1 MGDRLGAH
9 WNVPARPATL
19 VLLALVVTALS
30 AAPIQAQAAGRIVG
44 RVIDSESGLGL
55 AGAQVSVE
63 GTRSSVTAGVDG
75 RYMLVNVP
83 AGRRSVSAELIG
95 YAPKLVTD
103 VEVPEGGAVALDI
116 AVAPRAVQI
125 EAITVTA
132 AAERGSVARAMRE
145 QRSAIGVTNAI
156 TAEQISRSPD
166 SDAAA
171 AMQRV
176 SGVTVQDGRFV
187 HVRGLGERYT
197 TTSLNGA
204 RIPSPEPERKV
215 VPLDLF
221 PAALLESITTS
232 KTFTPDQPGDF
243 SGAQVDIRTREF
255 PASNQVTLS
264 FSTGF
269 NGNATGQIRPLA
281 PSAGG
286 ERLAFAA
293 DPRRLPEPARQ
304 ADGSLRRGHEV
315 NQVVNA
321 FRNVWSVQDRMV
333 EPDLSLGLSA
343 GGSAELVGRSV
354 GYLVS
359 GTYSSSTDVQ
369 LDQRRARLGA
379 EGSERDRYDGTSSRF
394 SVLWGGMANV
404 STMIGTHTRLMLNN
418 SYNRSADNAA
428 RIERGT
434 DENTSAFVQVERLQ
448 YVERTVRSNQLAA
461 QHQLHRRHR
470 LDWSVT
476 ASGVSRHEPD
486 RSEFVTWLDPDVPIW
501 FNDAEGAVRTFGELE
516 ESALQMKADYQ
527 IEVGG
532 ISNPL
537 RVRFGG
543 LYRTSARDAASRGY
557 RIQAFYWAPDDPR
570 WQLRP
575 EQFFD
580 GRFASADDANFLLSP
595 ELSGGS
601 YSAEDRLAAGYVM
614 LDVPLHA
621 RLRLVGGARVE
632 HSRVEILAE
641 NNLGQPSL
649 AEPVYTDILPS
660 VALNIDLSEGQKLR
674 LSGSQTLARPEYRE
688 LAPITYREV
697 LGGEQVIGNA
707 ELRRT
712 LIRNLDVRWEF
723 YPSASEVLS
732 LAVFAKDFENP
743 IEQRY
748 VARSGTDTRTFENAE
763 GAVNYGVEA
772 EVVGSLGRLSDRLA
786 AWHVFA
792 NATIMHSRVDT
803 GVEGDEPRRMVGQAP
818 YVVNFGT
825 TWAPDD
831 WSATVLYNVV
841 GPRIIN
847 ARPSGSTVSDVVEMP
862 YHKLDL
868 SLRFPLVG
876 DASGKIDLK
885 NLLEAPYRV
894 RQGGVERDYHATGR
908 SISLG
913 VSLRR

>member
-1 MGDRLGAH
+1 MQGIPGAR
-9 WNVPARPATL
+9 WSARPKSAML
-19 VLLALVVTALS
+19 MLLALLVTALS
-30 AAPIQAQAAGRIVG
+30 AAPIQAQAIGRVVG
-44 RVIDSESGLGL
+44 RVIDSETGRGL

-63 GTRSSVTAGVDG
+63 GTRLSVTAGVDG
-75 RYMLVNVP
+75 RYMLMNVP
-83 AGRRSVSAELIG
+83 SGRRSVSAELIG
-95 YAPKLVTD
+95 YAPKQVTD

-116 AVAPRAVQI
+116 AMAPRAVQI

-132 AAERGSVARAMRE
+132 AAERGSVARAMRV
-145 QRSAIGVTNAI
+145 QRNAVGVTNAI

-171 AMQRV
+171 AVRRV
-176 SGVTVQDGRFV
+176 SGVTVQDGKFV

-221 PAALLESITTS
+221 PAALLESISTS

-243 SGAQVDIRTREF
+243 SGGQVDIRTREF
-255 PASNQVTLS
+255 PATNQVTLS
-264 FSTGF
+264 FSTGY
-269 NGNATGQIRPLA
+269 NSNATGQVRPLA

-286 ERLAFAA
+286 ERVAFAA

-304 ADGSLRRGHEV
+304 ANGSLRRGEEV
-315 NQVVNA
+315 NQVVNS
-321 FRNVWSVQDRMV
+321 FRNAWSVQDRVV

-343 GGSAELVGRSV
+343 GGSTGLAGRSL
-354 GYLVS
+354 GYLFS
-359 GTYSSSTDVQ
+359 GTYSSGTDVQ
-369 LDQRRARLGA
+369 LDQRRARVGA
-379 EGSERDRYDGTSSRF
+379 EGSERDRYDGTSSQF

-404 STMIGTHTRLMLNN
+404 STMFGTHTRLMLNN
-418 SYNRSADNAA
+418 SYNRSADNGA

-434 DENTSAFVQVERLQ
+434 DENTSAFVQIERLQ
-448 YVERTVRSNQLAA
+448 YIERTVRSHQLAA
-461 QHQLHRRHR
+461 QHQLDRRHR

-501 FNDAEGAVRTFGELE
+501 FNDPEGAVRTFGELD
-516 ESALQMKADYQ
+516 ESALQAKADYQ
-527 IEVGG
+527 VEIGG
-532 ISNPL
+532 LANPL

-543 LYRTSARDAASRGY
+543 LYRTSERDAESRGY
-557 RIQAFYWAPDDPR
+557 RIQAYYWAPDDPR
-570 WQLRP
+570 WQLGP

-601 YSAEDRLAAGYVM
+601 YSARDRLTAGYMM

-621 RLRLVGGARVE
+621 RARLVGGARVE
-632 HSRVEILAE
+632 HSQVEILAE
-641 NNLGQPSL
+641 NNLGQPSF
-649 AEPVYTDILPS
+649 ADPVYTDVLPS
-660 VALNIDLSEGQKLR
+660 LALNIELSERQKLR

-688 LAPITYREV
+688 LAPVTYREV

-723 YPSASEVLS
+723 YPSPSEVLS
-732 LAVFAKDFENP
+732 LAVFAKDFDSP

-748 VARSGTDTRTFENAE
+748 LARSGTDTRTFENAE
-763 GAVNYGVEA
+763 GAVNYGAEA
-772 EVVGSLGRLSDRLA
+772 EIVSSLGRISDRLA
-786 AWHVFA
+786 AWNVFA
-792 NATIMHSRVDT
+792 NATVMHSRVDT
-803 GVEGDEPRRMVGQAP
+803 GVDGDEPRRMVGQAP
-818 YVVNFGT
+818 YVVNFGA
-825 TWAPDD
+825 TWAPGD

-841 GPRIIN
+841 GPRIVN
-847 ARPSGSTVSDVVEMP
+847 ARPSGSSVSDVVEMP
-862 YHKLDL
+862 FHKLDL

-876 DASGKIDLK
+876 DAAGKIDLK
-885 NLLEAPYRV
+885 NMLGAPYRV
-894 RQGGVERDYHATGR
+894 RQGGVDREYHATGR
-908 SISLG
+908 SVSLG